1 MGSKNWSN
9 LTQAIEYALP
19 IDWAEFGS
27 RSWKAFVLD
36 QEGNKIKGWL
46 LHRPD
51 RQTPD
56 NPHGWEFLDTQEK
69 DYREVSLLTRSWYGS
84 EGWSLWI
91 KGAFPRL
98 PKPEPKPVWADSLP
112 VGTCFYSE
120 PEGHCIVFE
129 SSSGE
134 KRVLCGE
141 GIGSIPA
148 SDAEVTEVFGVG
160 TFQPGEQKKKP

>member
-1 MGSKNWSN
+1 MGSKKWSN
-9 LTQAIEYALP
+9 LTQAIEHNLP

-27 RSWKAFVLD
+27 RSWKAVALD

-51 RQTPD
+51 RQIPA
-56 NPHGWEFLDTQEK
+56 NPHGWEFLDTQEG

-84 EGWSLWI
+84 EGWSLRI
-91 KGAFPRL
+91 KGTLPML
-98 PKPEPKPVWADSLP
+98 PKPEPKPVWADTLP
-112 VGTCFYSE
+112 VGTCFYSK

-129 SSSGE
+129 NPSGE
-134 KRVLCGE
+134 KKVLAEE

-148 SDAEVTEVFGVG
+148 SDAEVTEVFGLG
-160 TFQPGEQKKKP
+160 TFKKDEAKA